1 MKYILENYVYLMRE
15 YNKKKISSKNRKI
28 EESRKNIE
36 NFLKMKKI
44 IFNKKI
50 KLKTKI
56 RYFKLKKGGFN
67 NEII

>member
-56 RYFKLKKGGFN
+56 RYFKLKKRW
-67 NEII
+67 I